1 MTDFTPAPKLTGL
14 AYIPRWLGGVACY
27 IVFGLG
33 GLLSSLTLLPL
44 IKCWP
49 GSREQKIKRVRKA
62 VHIMFRGVV
71 AMLTWAGVIKVSTEN
86 AALLRS
92 IKGKIIIAN
101 HPTLVDVV
109 VMISFIPNAG
119 CIVKQALWRNPF
131 LRGVVSCAGYIPNR
145 GADLLLADCKSELA
159 TGTNLIIFPEGTRT
173 QIGATINQ
181 FTRGAANITLRTQNE
196 LIPIVLRTNAIGLS
210 KQQPWYHIPARTI
223 GMRVEIGHPLSYS
236 DYSSASSVDM
246 NMSLDAKKARQM
258 TRDLEIYYKQQLD
271 MTHEIT

>member
-1 MTDFTPAPKLTGL
+1 MTNFTPAPKLTGP

-33 GLLSSLTLLPL
+33 GLLCSLSLFPIL
-44 IKCWP
+44 KFWP
-49 GSREQKIKRVRKA
+49 GSRAQKIIRVRKA
-62 VHIMFRGVV
+62 VHIMFKGFVG
-71 AMLTWAGVIKVSTEN
+71 MLTAAGVINVSTEN
-86 AALLRS
+86 AEQLLNA
-92 IKGKIIIAN
+92 KGKIIIAN

-109 VMISFIPNAG
+109 VMISLIPNAG

-145 GADLLLADCKSELA
+145 GADLLLSDCKSELES
-159 TGTNLIIFPEGTRT
+159 GTNLIIFPEGTRT
-173 QIGATINQ
+173 QIGETINQ
-181 FTRGAANITLRTQNE
+181 FARGAANITLRTQNE

-236 DYSSASSVDM
+236 DYASPFNVDV
-246 NMSLDAKKARQM
+246 SLGAKKARQM
-258 TRDLEIYYKQQLD
+258 TRDLETYYKQQLD
-271 MTHEIT
+271 ITHELT